1 MCAFRNRGL
10 VSLCDATHWRRASTL
25 QALLEVLL
33 SKSGGE
39 RSGYTETIS
48 CRSAA
53 IVPTEC
59 QMKGASSEKCSRY
72 LDNSSRALSRF
83 SAYFNSSICLIISF
97 FSCSDT
103 PEFIIKEMLPICLKN
118 HKKDVVKNKK
128 EVVHDCGLL
137 SVCYLRVAI
146 RVINAGLNQ
155 VRAVH
160 IWNMAD
166 VCLIDRVTEA
176 VYCVTREERVVLHRG
191 VVLELSLVHLLIVRH

>member
-103 PEFIIKEMLPICLKN
+103 PEFIIKEMLPIYLKITRRTSLRT
-118 HKKDVVKNKK
+118 KKRWCMIAGFLACATY
-128 EVVHDCGLL
+128 EWL
-137 SVCYLRVAI
+137 SEWSMLD
-146 RVINAGLNQ
+146 
-155 VRAVH
+155 
-160 IWNMAD
+160 W
-166 VCLIDRVTEA
+166 TK
-176 VYCVTREERVVLHRG
+176 
-191 VVLELSLVHLLIVRH
+191 LELYISEIWLMFVWLIVSPKLSIVLLAKSELFYIEG